1 MPDTASLPSPSGR
14 PGLGLLR
21 GVSRSFY
28 LSIRLLPPAL
38 REPVGLAYL
47 LARAT
52 DTVADTGALPAAR
65 RQEMLAL
72 LADAIAGSQ
81 PARAALPGLAA
92 SFVPL
97 QSDTGERNLIAALP
111 RCLEW
116 LDAAG
121 GADRASI
128 QEVLRLIT
136 KGQSLD
142 VARFGEPGPVR
153 ALACAAELEEYTY
166 LVAGS
171 VGEFWTTLCERHLSG
186 FADAP
191 AGTLREWGRA
201 YGMALQLVNIL
212 RDMGE
217 DLAMG
222 RCYLPQD
229 ELAAAGV
236 RPGDAAAHP
245 AQLQA
250 VRERWLARADAM
262 LAQGMD
268 YSAAVRSRRVRAAT
282 ALPALIGAR
291 TLSLLEAAG
300 PDALRAK
307 VKVPRSEVRAILGRL
322 AVTLAGRESLAAQ
335 FPRLRAMGQSG
346 A

>member
-1 MPDTASLPSPSGR
+1 MADTASLPSPPGR

-28 LSIRLLPPAL
+28 LSIRLLPPVL

-52 DTVADTGALPAAR
+52 DTIADTGSLPAAE
-65 RQEMLAL
+65 RQAKLAL
-72 LADAIAGSQ
+72 LAGAIMGSL
-81 PARAALPGLAA
+81 PAREALPALAA
-92 SFVPL
+92 SFAPL
-97 QSDTGERNLIAALP
+97 QADPDERNLILALP

-116 LDAAG
+116 LDALG
-121 GADRASI
+121 EADRASI
-128 QEVLRLIT
+128 REVLRLIT

-153 ALACAAELEEYTY
+153 ALASAAELEEYAY
-166 LVAGS
+166 LVAGC
-171 VGEFWTTLCERHLSG
+171 VGEFWTVLCERHLPR

-191 AGTLREWGRA
+191 AADMREWGRA

-212 RDMGE
+212 RDTGE

-222 RCYLPQD
+222 RCYLPAD
-229 ELAAAGV
+229 ELAAAGLA
-236 RPGDAAAHP
+236 PQDAAAHP
-245 AQLQA
+245 AKLQP
-250 VRERWLARADAM
+250 VRERWLARAGAM
-262 LAQGMD
+262 LEQGMT
-268 YSAAVRSRRVRAAT
+268 YSAAVRDRRVRAAT
-282 ALPALIGAR
+282 ALPALVGAR
-291 TLSLLEAAG
+291 TLSLLETAG
-300 PDALRAK
+300 QDALRAK
-307 VKVPRSEVRAILGRL
+307 VKVPRSEVRAILWRL

-335 FPRLRAMGQSG
+335 FPRLRAMGQSR